1 MRAVRDVLTVVQ
13 LPGPDGL
20 GQWPYLALARLATEG
35 FPIACEGDVEGAL
48 GSLVGK
54 LLGCGAVYLS
64 DWLEHDSNTLTLW
77 HGGMAP
83 TQLSQPV
90 GSPLGPC
97 FSRHFNN
104 KKPGCLDATIKID
117 MKVTVFRFWIM
128 DNKYHMIVFEGNTKQ
143 PKRHLLGNNGLV
155 EVCPPLDLVTSFS
168 QWVERGF
175 PHHVCV
181 VEGWHKQTL
190 LTFARSHSVL
200 VL

>member
-1 MRAVRDVLTVVQ
+1 M
-13 LPGPDGL
+13 PGPAGL

-35 FPIACEGDVEGAL
+35 LPIACEGDVEGAL
-48 GSLVGK
+48 GCLVGK

-64 DWLEHDSNTLTLW
+64 DWLEHDTNTLTLW

-83 TQLSQPV
+83 TQLSEPV

-97 FSRHFNN
+97 FTRHFNT
-104 KKPGCLDATIKID
+104 KKPGCLDATIKIG

-128 DNKYHMIVFEGNTKQ
+128 DNKYHLIVFEGSTKQ
-143 PKRHLLGNNGLV
+143 PSRHLLGNNGLV
-155 EVCPPLDLVTSFS
+155 EVSPPLDLVTSFA

-181 VEGWHKQTL
+181 VEGWHRQTFL
-190 LTFARSHSVL
+190 SFARNHSVV